1 MSPRAI
7 AVAGGGIAGLTTA
20 LLLAR
25 AGFPA
30 RVFERSSQ
38 FSEVGA
44 GLQLSPNAGRILDHV
59 GLGPALDA
67 VAVRPEAIEL
77 RGMANGRLVVALP
90 LAAAA
95 RRHGAPYRLVHRAD
109 LLAILVAAAKADVG
123 ITIRSDAAI
132 GEVTETA
139 DAVAF
144 TAGGTAQTAD
154 LLVGADGVRSSLRA
168 ALGGGP
174 AEPTGRTAWRAT
186 IPAAD
191 APTDLAR
198 DRVTVYLGDRSHI
211 VVYPIRAARE
221 INIVAII
228 EEDWRGEGW
237 NEPGDTALI
246 RSRFRGSADEVEGL
260 IGAPAA
266 WTRWCLSG
274 VDPSGPWQRGRVALI
289 GDACHAMLPFLAQ
302 GAAMA
307 IEDAAVLTRML
318 LRPGLPTEVALAR
331 YVSER
336 RPRVTRVVQA
346 ARQSGSIYH
355 MSPLAAPFR
364 DATMRALG
372 GERLLA
378 RYDWLYGWKQ
388 GG

>member
-1 MSPRAI
+1 MARSAI
-7 AVAGGGIAGLTTA
+7 AVAGGGIAGLTSA

-25 AGFPA
+25 AGFPVG
-30 RVFERSSQ
+30 VFERADR

-44 GLQLSPNAGRILDHV
+44 GLQLSPNAGRILDHL
-59 GLGPALDA
+59 GLGRALDA
-67 VAVRPEAIEL
+67 VAVRPESIEM
-77 RGMANGRLVVALP
+77 RTIQTGRLIVALP

-95 RRHGAPYRLVHRAD
+95 RRYGAPYRLVHRAD
-109 LLAILVAAAKADVG
+109 LLAILLQSAEADPG
-123 ITIRSDAAI
+123 IAI
-132 GEVTETA
+132 TSSAPISAVTETA
-139 DAVAF
+139 DGVSF
-144 TAGGTAQTAD
+144 TAGGRSETSD
-154 LLVGADGVRSSLRA
+154 VLIGADGVRSALRT
-168 ALGGGP
+168 LVGGGP

-186 IPAAD
+186 LPAD
-191 APTDLAR
+191 AAPAGLPR

-211 VVYPIRAARE
+211 VVYPIRAGRE
-221 INIVAII
+221 INVVAII

-237 NEPGDTALI
+237 NEPGDSAVI
-246 RSRFRGSADEVEGL
+246 RSRLRGTADEVEAL
-260 IGAPAA
+260 IGGARL

-274 VDPSGPWQRGRVALI
+274 VDPTGPWQRGRIALI

-307 IEDAAVLTRML
+307 IEDAAVLARML
-318 LRPGLPTEVALAR
+318 LRPGLPPEVALAR

-336 RPRVTRVVQA
+336 RPRVARVAQA
-346 ARQSGSIYH
+346 ARQSGAIYH

-388 GG
+388 AG

>member
-7 AVAGGGIAGLTTA
+7 AVAGGGIAGLTSA

-25 AGFPA
+25 AGFA
-30 RVFERSSQ
+30 VRVFERSET

-44 GLQLSPNAGRILDHV
+44 GLQLSPNAGRLLDHL
-59 GLGPALDA
+59 GLGPALDT
-67 VAVRPEAIEL
+67 VSVRPEAIEM
-77 RGMANGRLVVALP
+77 RGMANGRVVVALP

-109 LLAILVAAAKADVG
+109 LLEILLAAAQADRGIG
-123 ITIRSDAAI
+123 ITSGAAI
-132 GEVTETA
+132 SNATETA
-139 DAVAF
+139 DGIAF
-144 TAGGTAQTAD
+144 TAGGRTETAE
-154 LLVGADGVRSSLRA
+154 LLIGADGVRSALRA
-168 ALGGGP
+168 SIGGGS

-191 APTDLAR
+191 APESLSR

-221 INIVAII
+221 INVVAIL

-237 NEPGDTALI
+237 NEPGDTQLI
-246 RSRFRGSADEVEGL
+246 RSRFRGSADEVKAL
-260 IGAPAA
+260 IGAPQT

-274 VDPSGPWQRGRVALI
+274 VDPAGPWQRGRIALI

-346 ARQSGSIYH
+346 ARQSGAIYH

-378 RYDWLYGWKQ
+378 RYDWLYGWRQ